1 MDIRLVVTD
10 LDGTLL
16 NPDRTI
22 SDRAVEAIGRLREK
36 GVLFTFITGRPWCGA
51 ERFAVRCGI
60 DIPVITCNGAVI
72 NRGYDMLWRSPMP
85 LEPLRELLER
95 AVNGGLTV
103 LYSQAGRESAMS
115 ETGWTRQRN
124 YPIHF
129 PAEGEWA
136 ELTADKVN
144 LISGEK
150 RAEFRELM
158 PIFHKLR
165 DRYKFVCYT
174 DTGCEVSAA
183 GVTKASALEQY
194 AASQNIALSQVMAVG
209 DNENDLEML
218 RLAGIG
224 VAVGNATEAAKAAAG
239 YVCRACNTDGVVEAI
254 EKFCLGVEP

>member
-16 NPDRTI
+16 SPERTI
-22 SDRAVEAIGRLREK
+22 SDRAVEIIGQLRKK

-51 ERFAVRCGI
+51 ERFAERVGI

-85 LEPLRELLER
+85 LGPLRELLER
-95 AVNGGLTV
+95 AVGDGLTV
-103 LYSQAGRESAMS
+103 LYSQAGMEAAMS
-115 ETGWTRQRN
+115 ETDWTRKRN

-129 PAEGEWA
+129 PAQEEWA
-136 ELTADKVN
+136 ELSADKVN

-150 RAEFRELM
+150 TAEFREISA
-158 PIFHKLR
+158 IFNNLR
-165 DRYKFVCYT
+165 DRYRFVCYT
-174 DTGCEVSAA
+174 DIGCEISAA
-183 GVTKASALEQY
+183 GVNKAAALERY
-194 AASQNIALSQVMAVG
+194 AASQGVSLSQVMAVG

-218 RLAGIG
+218 RLAGTG
-224 VAVGNATEAAKAAAG
+224 AAVGNATEAAKAAAQ

-254 EKFCLGVEP
+254 EKFCLEVEP

>member
-16 NPDRTI
+16 SPERTI
-22 SDRAVEAIGRLREK
+22 SDRAVETIGRLREK

-51 ERFAVRCGI
+51 ERFAKRAGI

-72 NRGYDMLWRSPMP
+72 NQGWDMLWRGPMP

-95 AVNGGLTV
+95 AVNDGLTV
-103 LYSQAGRESAMS
+103 LYSRAGEEAAMS
-115 ETGWTRQRN
+115 ETDWTRQRD

-129 PAEGEWA
+129 PSEDEWA

-150 RAEFRELM
+150 TAEFRELL
-158 PIFHKLR
+158 PVFHKLR

-174 DTGCEVSAA
+174 DIGCEISDAA
-183 GVTKASALEQY
+183 VNKASALKRY
-194 AASQNIALSQVMAVG
+194 ADSRGIDLGQVMAIG

-224 VAVGNATEAAKAAAG
+224 AAVGNATEAAKAAAD
-239 YVCRACNTDGVVEAI
+239 YICCACNTDGVVEAI
-254 EKFCLGVEP
+254 EKFCLEVKG